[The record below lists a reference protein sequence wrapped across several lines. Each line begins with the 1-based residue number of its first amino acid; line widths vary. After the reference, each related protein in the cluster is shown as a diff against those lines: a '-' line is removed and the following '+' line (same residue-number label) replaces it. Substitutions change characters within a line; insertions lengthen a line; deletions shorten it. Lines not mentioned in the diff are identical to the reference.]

1 MAQAGRYCDGN
12 GLYLQVDPS
21 GARRWVQRLVIR
33 GTPRTLGVG
42 GCAVVSLAE
51 ARDIALGNRKL
62 ARAGGD
68 PLAERRHARGMP
80 TFEEAA
86 AKVLA
91 LHRPGWRN
99 AKHAAQW
106 ATTLQEYAH
115 PHLGS
120 LPVSEVTTADVL
132 TVLTAIWHDKPETAR
147 RVRQRIGAVM
157 KWAVAKG
164 YRQDNPAGDALAQAL
179 PRHTVVRRHL
189 RALPHG
195 EVAGAIQAVRASRA
209 SAPVKLAFEF
219 LVLTAARSGEVR
231 LATWDEMD
239 LDAAVWLVPGA
250 RMKAKRDH
258 RVPLSG
264 RALAILRDA
273 QSLGDGAG
281 LVFPSPR
288 GKPFSDMAL
297 SKLIKELGFPA
308 VPHGF
313 RSSFRDW
320 AAEQTNTPRE
330 VVEAALAHT
339 VRNPTEAAYA
349 RSDLFAR
356 RRRPDGRLG
365 LCHRGDLTHSIAI
378 AYRCIC
384 NRFPSSYPSF
394 AIRCPKVLK
403 TACGRLEIVDRRD
416 DHALI
421 SAAGYHRHDCRC
433 HRTTIARRQAT
444 RTRGRRT
451 EAQESR
457 TAAQDV
463 PVLPLACGPA
473 RRLALSRTRPWTML
487 AQRKHSSYSG
497 SGGGA
502 GSRSAQ
508 KSIFPNTLGKPKRQS
523 REKRSRAEVQVQNRY
538 SDSTSY

>member
-1 MAQAGRYCDGN
+1 MAQPGRYYDGN
-12 GLYLQVDPS
+12 GLYLRVDPS

-33 GTPRTLGVG
+33 GAPRTLGLG

-51 ARDIALGNRKL
+51 ARDIALASPKL

-68 PLAERRHARGMP
+68 PLSERRHARGVP

-86 AKVLA
+86 ARVLA

-106 ATTLQEYAH
+106 ATTLQKYAH

-120 LPVSEVTTADVL
+120 LPVSEVPTADVL
-132 TVLTAIWHDKPETAR
+132 TVLTAIWHDNSETAR
-147 RVRQRIGAVM
+147 RVRQRMGAVM

-179 PRHTVVRRHL
+179 PRHLVVRRHL

-195 EVAGAIQAVRASRA
+195 EVAGAILAVRASRA
-209 SAPVKLAFEF
+209 SAAVKLAFDF

-239 LDAAVWLVPGA
+239 LNAAVWLVPGA
-250 RMKAKRDH
+250 RTKAKRDH

-264 RALAILRDA
+264 RALEILRDA
-273 QSLGDGAG
+273 QSLRDGAG

-288 GKPFSDMAL
+288 GKPLSDTTL
-297 SKLIKELGFPA
+297 SKLIRELGFAA

-320 AAEQTNTPRE
+320 AAEQTHTPRE
-330 VVEAALAHT
+330 VVEAALAHA

-356 RRRPDGRLG
+356 RRRLMGDWAHYLQCLDIKGR
-365 LCHRGDLTHSIAI
+365 
-378 AYRCIC
+378 
-384 NRFPSSYPSF
+384 
-394 AIRCPKVLK
+394 
-403 TACGRLEIVDRRD
+403 
-416 DHALI
+416 
-421 SAAGYHRHDCRC
+421 
-433 HRTTIARRQAT
+433 Q
-444 RTRGRRT
+444 
-451 EAQESR
+451 
-457 TAAQDV
+457 
-463 PVLPLACGPA
+463 
-473 RRLALSRTRPWTML
+473 
-487 AQRKHSSYSG
+487 YSP
-497 SGGGA
+497 
-502 GSRSAQ
+502 RS
-508 KSIFPNTLGKPKRQS
+508 
-523 REKRSRAEVQVQNRY
+523 
-538 SDSTSY
+538 